1 MRRSAGFLILGLGLA
16 VRPCVAADAAAGK
29 TVFNRCHICHTLEAG
44 GRNGVGPNLHGL
56 FGRKAGAVEHFKYSE
71 AMKNSGIVWDRATL
85 EKYLRDPKEFVP
97 GTRMAFPG
105 IESDEEIA
113 DLLVYLREATQ

>member
-1 MRRSAGFLILGLGLA
+1 MRRSAGFLILGLALA
-16 VRPCVAADAAAGK
+16 ARPCVAADAAAGK
-29 TVFNRCHICHTLEAG
+29 MVFNRCHICHTLEAG
-44 GRNGVGPNLHGL
+44 GRNGTGPNLHGL

-113 DLLVYLREATQ
+113 DLLAYLREATQ